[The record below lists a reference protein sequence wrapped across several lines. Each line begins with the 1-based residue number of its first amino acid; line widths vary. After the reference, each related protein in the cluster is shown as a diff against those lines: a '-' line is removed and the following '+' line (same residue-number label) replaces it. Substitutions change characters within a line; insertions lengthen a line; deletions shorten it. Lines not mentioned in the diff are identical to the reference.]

1 MKLLFSNPH
10 LGGAAHGSCQ
20 ASDLHTHE
28 EVGVVTF
35 ITCCS
40 CNLFLQEYSHAK
52 TTHPTLETQVHQSEV
67 WFLENNAGLGRWLS
81 G

>member
-1 MKLLFSNPH
+1 M
-10 LGGAAHGSCQ
+10 AAVKQ
-20 ASDLHTHE
+20 IELHTHE

-52 TTHPTLETQVHQSEV
+52 TTHPTLGTHVVHYRNKFTRV
-67 WFLENNAGLGRWLS
+67 KCGF
-81 G
+81 